1 MQEVR
6 KEARER
12 MKGFCRVCKECD
24 GKACAGEVP
33 GMGGLGTAS
42 SFKGNVEALADFKL
56 RMRTIHD
63 VTSPDASTSVLGY
76 DLSIPVFA
84 APIGGVSF
92 NMGGKISE
100 EDYIVSK
107 LKACDA
113 NGIVGCTG
121 DGVPPFI
128 YEAGFDAI
136 RAVNGNGIPF
146 IKPWEGDEFFEK
158 IDKAAAT
165 GCKTFGIDI
174 DAIGLITLA
183 KMGRP
188 VAPRGIEKLQ
198 ALIERIPGQV
208 ILKGVM
214 TAEDA
219 QAAVEAGAAGI
230 VVSNH
235 GGRVLDHT
243 PGTAHVLADIA
254 DAVKGKTAVI
264 VDGGIRTGGDV
275 LKMIALGADAVM
287 IGRPFSIAT
296 VGGLEEGASKYIQ
309 QLTGELQSAMVLTG
323 CQSLADVSMDILTDV
338 LGQ

>member
-1 MQEVR
+1 MQDVR
-6 KEARER
+6 NEAREL
-12 MKGFCRVCKECD
+12 MKGYCRVCKECD
-24 GKACAGEVP
+24 GRACAGEVP
-33 GMGGLGTAS
+33 GMGGLGTAA

-63 VTSPDASTSVLGY
+63 VSEADPSTSVLGY

-92 NMGGKISE
+92 NMGGKVSE
-100 EDYIVSK
+100 EDYIMSK

-128 YEAGFDAI
+128 SEAGFDAI
-136 RAVNGNGIPF
+136 KAVGGKGIPF
-146 IKPWEGDEFFEK
+146 IKPWEGEEFFEK
-158 IDKAAAT
+158 IEKAAAT
-165 GCKTFGIDI
+165 GCTTFGIDI

-188 VAPRGIEKLQ
+188 VAPRGVERLK

-208 ILKGVM
+208 LLKGIM
-214 TAEDA
+214 TPEDA

-243 PGTAHVLADIA
+243 PGTAHVIA
-254 DAVKGKTAVI
+254 EIAEAVNGEIAVL
-264 VDGGIRTGGDV
+264 VDGGVRTGVDV
-275 LKMIALGADAVM
+275 LKMVALGADAVM

-296 VGGLEEGASKYIQ
+296 IGGLEDGASKYIQ
-309 QLTGELQSAMVLTG
+309 QLTGQIKSAMVLTG
-323 CQSLADVSMDILTDV
+323 CETIDDVNLNIITDV

>member
-113 NGIVGCTG
+113 NGIAGCTG